1 MKHHII
7 VKYTREVADKEAMLE
22 RIKNLFSNAAPI
34 CGVHSYSFYTN
45 CVDRENRYDLMIVI
59 ELDSDCLLYWD
70 ESPLH
75 KAWLSCFCRYV
86 AQKAIFDC

>member
-7 VKYTREVADKEAMLE
+7 AKYTSEVTDKAAMLE
-22 RIKNLFSNAAPI
+22 RIKTLFYNAAPI
-34 CGVHSYSFYTN
+34 RGVHAYSFYAN
-45 CVDRENRYDLMIVI
+45 CVDRENRYDLMIVV

-75 KAWLSCFCRYV
+75 KAWLSCFGQYV

>member
-7 VKYTREVADKEAMLE
+7 VKYTSEVTDKAAMLE
-22 RIKNLFSNAAPI
+22 KIKSLFLNAAPI
-34 CGVHSYSFYTN
+34 RGVHSYSFYTN
-45 CVDRENRYDLMIVI
+45 CVDRENRFDLMIVA
-59 ELDSDCLLYWD
+59 ELDGDCLSNWD

-75 KAWLSCFCRYV
+75 KAWLNNFGRYV